1 MPLADGA
8 KAQNEPATMV
18 GRARLVRMPHDAW
31 IEQGRSLERVFVEKI
46 GPDQAT
52 LRLIQCGMGF
62 KSILHFRGARL
73 EYIEQ
78 VPVTTPKVL
87 KHLAQ

>member
-1 MPLADGA
+1 MPFADGA

-18 GRARLVRMPHDAW
+18 RRARLVRMPDNARV
-31 IEQGRSLERVFVEKI
+31 EQSRSLERVFVEKI
-46 GPDQAT
+46 RPDQAT

-62 KSILHFRGARL
+62 ERILHFRGARL